1 MLILLIQ
8 SNNPILKF
16 GSLIH
21 QQIVDELRSDLWATS
36 WELQELRNNV
46 GEELR
51 NKDEQINHLIRLLN
65 AAIQERD
72 EAREQ
77 LQLLQ
82 GYQRQPETPLLL
94 MPAKCSS
101 SFADSESLSDIQ
113 NHHSYALSPV
123 INSTGDGESITG
135 IKSSNIC
142 VDDFYDVMES
152 KKSEMN
158 ISVPSIRCKH
168 DPIES
173 KLDQLMKKPL
183 PEQGKLLEAVMA
195 AGPLLCTLMVV
206 GDLPQWRNP
215 PPLKPLE
222 AASMAVKR

>member
-8 SNNPILKF
+8 SNDPILKF
-16 GSLIH
+16 HLLIH
-21 QQIVDELRSDLWATS
+21 LQIVDELRSDLWATS

-51 NKDEQINHLIRLLN
+51 KKDEQINHLIRLLN

-72 EAREQ
+72 EARDQ
-77 LQLLQ
+77 LQMLLA
-82 GYQRQPETPLLL
+82 YQRQPETPLL

-101 SFADSESLSDIQ
+101 SFTDSESLSDIQ
-113 NHHSYALSPV
+113 NQHSYALSPV
-123 INSTGDGESITG
+123 INSAAGDGDSITIAG
-135 IKSSNIC
+135 IKSSNLYI
-142 VDDFYDVMES
+142 DES

-158 ISVPSIRCKH
+158 ISVPSIRCKY
-168 DPIES
+168 DVVES

-215 PPLKPLE
+215 PSLKPFR
-222 AASMAVKR
+222 SCFNGC

>member
-1 MLILLIQ
+1 MDYSIAAHPLCSYQ
-8 SNNPILKF
+8 E
-16 GSLIH
+16 
-21 QQIVDELRSDLWATS
+21 IVDELRSDLWAAS
-36 WELQELRNNV
+36 LELQELRNNV

-51 NKDEQINHLIRLLN
+51 KKDEQINHLIKLLN

-72 EAREQ
+72 EARDQ
-77 LQLLQ
+77 LQMLL
-82 GYQRQPETPLLL
+82 GYQRQPETPLL

-101 SFADSESLSDIQ
+101 SFTDSESLSDIQ
-113 NHHSYALSPV
+113 NHQPFALSPV
-123 INSTGDGESITG
+123 INSTGGDGDSITG
-135 IKSSNIC
+135 IKS
-142 VDDFYDVMES
+142 S

-158 ISVPSIRCKH
+158 ISVKSIRCKH
-168 DPIES
+168 DPVES

-215 PPLKPLE
+215 PSLKPLE